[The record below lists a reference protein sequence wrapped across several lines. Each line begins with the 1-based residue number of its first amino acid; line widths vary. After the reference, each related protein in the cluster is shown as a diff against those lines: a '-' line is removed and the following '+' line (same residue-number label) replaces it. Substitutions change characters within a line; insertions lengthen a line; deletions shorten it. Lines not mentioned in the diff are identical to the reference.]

1 VSSRSRLLILLKISA
16 VVDFIAA
23 MAGAPAQPVA
33 GATLHGVIVDP
44 DNALIPNPIVTLTPL
59 SGNAQTATSK
69 ADGIRYH
76 MQLSYSGLLRSL
88 LLGLFCFSCVLQIS
102 AQAHA
107 PVSGEATQPSAA
119 PVVVTVRGQVADPS
133 GARIP
138 GAKITLTTTSG
149 LDVASG
155 DSDVSGSFLIRGL
168 KPGDYKIRATF
179 DGFAPF
185 QSGIIT
191 LAANQVKRIDIVMA
205 IEVAQQSVSVSDE
218 AAAVNVEAGGNT
230 SAVVLKGDDLGALS
244 DDPDELANELSAL
257 AGPSAGPNGGVIFI
271 DGFSG
276 GELPPKSAIL
286 QIRVNQNPFSAEFDR
301 LGYGRIEI
309 LTKPGTGKLHGQALL
324 QGNDKSFNTGNP
336 FTANIPEYHSYQF
349 SGSLSGAI
357 SRSASFFL
365 SVDSRDQQNVNAW
378 VIPDA
383 VLPNSA
389 GVYVDN
395 DNYPVSLLSPHI
407 RDNASLRFDWQ
418 MGKTTMTAR
427 YGFWYENEKGNLDS
441 GPGTLASGSTHESNS
456 DHTVQL
462 SSTTIFNDHFIN
474 ESRFQFE
481 RHDENHYPDSTERTV
496 SVAGDFVGGGFTGQ
510 TSQDHRVALEF
521 QNLSTLSHG
530 IHAIEFGT
538 RIRDNRDANKSN
550 ANFNG
555 MFDFSPAIIGQ
566 TTDSASQVYEQF
578 ANGLASGDSFK
589 SLVQQGLGPSSAS
602 YAAGNPS
609 AVANVFDVALFA
621 QDDARVNSRL
631 TVSGGMRWE
640 AQNHIGDHD
649 DWAPRAALAYSLDGG
664 KGKTT
669 RTVLRAGYGFF
680 YDRVG
685 TPNLMTVQ
693 HSEGE
698 TQIVLTNPNCSSSAT
713 SLDGI
718 DMTTCTSGAGAEA
731 TNIAPVRYEIAPN
744 YHATYTEQGGASIER
759 QLLAG
764 ASVTLTYL
772 NSFGVHQQVL
782 RNANQAIGGTPQ
794 TSAQSYL
801 YEYFPEAIFKQH
813 QIIASFRAKG
823 GKNLALSGFYA
834 YSTATSNGA
843 GPLGN
848 NAISNAYDLNQ
859 DYGRAGFVLRN
870 VAFLTGTYKGPWGVT
885 FNPFLIV
892 QSGHPFNITLAA
904 DSLNN
909 LFNQRPTYATSS
921 TPVADQ
927 VVTPFGVLDSAA
939 LSGGQL
945 VPVNLGSGP
954 AAVAVNLAISRSFAF
969 GGEHAGVNRGGDENP
984 LTIAPSS
991 NTSRPNR
998 GGPGGGSLGGG
1009 GLGSGG
1015 GGGAPAL
1022 AAPSGGAGRG
1032 YALRFSVQ
1040 ALNVFNNVD
1049 YGTPVGVLGS
1059 SYFDRSTSLAGGAF
1073 SSGSAARRIFAQ
1085 ATFSF

>member
-1 VSSRSRLLILLKISA
+1 MSSRSRSLSLLTFSA
-16 VVDFIAA
+16 FVNFITA
-23 MAGAPAQPVA
+23 MAQAPAQPVA
-33 GATLHGVIVDP
+33 GATLHGMIVDP
-44 DNALIPNPIVTLTPL
+44 DNALVPNATVTLAPL
-59 SGNAQTATSK
+59 CGKAQTATSK
-69 ADGIRYH
+69 ADGILYS
-76 MQLSYSGLLRSL
+76 MQLWCSGLLRSL
-88 LLGLFCFSCVLQIS
+88 LLGLIGFSSVVQIS
-102 AQAHA
+102 AQANA
-107 PVSGEATQPSAA
+107 PSSSAA
-119 PVVVTVRGQVADPS
+119 VQRATSPMAVTVRGQVTDPS
-133 GARIP
+133 GALIP
-138 GAKITLTTTSG
+138 GAKIILTPTSG

-155 DSDVSGSFLIRGL
+155 DSDASGSFLIRGVE
-168 KPGDYKIRATF
+168 PGDYKIRATF

-191 LAANQVKRIDIVMA
+191 LDPNQVKRIDIVMA

-218 AAAVNVEAGGNT
+218 AAAVNVEAGGNK

-244 DDPDELANELSAL
+244 DDPDEFANELSAL
-257 AGPSAGPNGGVIFI
+257 AGPSAGPNGGEIFI

-286 QIRVNQNPFSAEFDR
+286 EIRVNQDPFSAEFDK

-309 LTKPGTGKLHGQALL
+309 LTKPGTAKLHGRALL

-357 SRSASFFL
+357 SRKASFFL
-365 SVDSRDQQNVNAW
+365 SVDSRDQQNVNTW

-383 VLPNSA
+383 VLPDSS

-395 DNYPVSLLSPHI
+395 FNYAVSLLSPHI

-481 RHDENHYPDSTERTV
+481 RHDENHYPNSTARTV

-510 TSQDHRVALEF
+510 TSQDHRIALEF

-530 IHAIEFGT
+530 IHAIKFGT
-538 RIRDNRDANKSN
+538 RMRDNRDANKSN
-550 ANFNG
+550 SNFNG
-555 MFDFSPAIIGQ
+555 KFDFSPTTIGQ
-566 TTDSASQVYEQF
+566 TTYTASHGYAQF
-578 ANGLASGDSFK
+578 ANGLASGETFN
-589 SLVQQGLGPSSAS
+589 SLVQQGFGPSSAS
-602 YAAGNPS
+602 YAAGDPS
-609 AVANVFDVALFA
+609 AVANVFDAALFA

-640 AQNHIGDHD
+640 AQNHIADHD

-664 KGKTT
+664 KGKAT

-685 TPNLMTVQ
+685 TPNLMTIR
-693 HSEGE
+693 HSGGE

-718 DMTTCTSGAGAEA
+718 DMTTCTNGAGPGA
-731 TNIAPVRYEIAPN
+731 TNTAPVRYEIAPN

-794 TSAQSYL
+794 TSSQSYL

-813 QIIASFRAKG
+813 QIIASFRAKA
-823 GKNLALSGFYA
+823 GKHLALSGFYA
-834 YSTATSNGA
+834 YSSAISNGA

-848 NAISNAYDLNQ
+848 NAISNAYDLDQ

-892 QSGHPFNITLAA
+892 QSGHPFNITLSA
-904 DSLNN
+904 DPLNN

-921 TPVADQ
+921 TPAADQ
-927 VVTPFGVLDSAA
+927 VATPFGVLDSAA
-939 LSGGQL
+939 LSGEKL

-954 AAVAVNLAISRSFAF
+954 PSVAVNLAIGRSFAF
-969 GGEHAGVNRGGDENP
+969 GREHAGANREGGDDNP
-984 LTIAPSS
+984 LTSAPSS
-991 NTSRPNR
+991 NTSRSNR

-1015 GGGAPAL
+1015 GAPAL
-1022 AAPSGGAGRG
+1022 STPSGGAGHG
-1032 YALRFSVQ
+1032 YALRLSVQ
-1040 ALNVFNNVD
+1040 ALNVFNDVD

>member
-1 VSSRSRLLILLKISA
+1 MQS
-16 VVDFIAA
+16 
-23 MAGAPAQPVA
+23 
-33 GATLHGVIVDP
+33 
-44 DNALIPNPIVTLTPL
+44 L
-59 SGNAQTATSK
+59 S
-69 ADGIRYH
+69 
-76 MQLSYSGLLRSL
+76 SGLLRFP
-88 LLGLFCFSCVLQIS
+88 LLGLFGFSFVVQVL

-107 PVSGEATQPSAA
+107 PIGSTAAQTSAA
-119 PVVVTVRGQVADPS
+119 PVAVSVRGQVADPT
-133 GARIP
+133 GALMP
-138 GAKITLTTTSG
+138 GAKITITSTSG
-149 LDVASG
+149 EGVASAV
-155 DSDVSGSFLIRGL
+155 SDASGSFLFKGL
-168 KPGDYKIRATF
+168 TPGDYRIGATF
-179 DGFAPF
+179 SGFIPF

-191 LAANQVKRIDIVMA
+191 LAANQVKRVDIVMA
-205 IEVAQQSVSVSDE
+205 IEGAQQSISVSDDVAE
-218 AAAVNVEAGGNT
+218 VNMEAGGNT
-230 SAVVLKGDDLGALS
+230 SAVVLKGEDLEALA
-244 DDPDELANELSAL
+244 DDPDELASELSAL
-257 AGPSAGPNGGVIFI
+257 AGPSAGPNGGEIFI

-309 LTKPGTGKLHGQALL
+309 LTKPGTEKLHGQALL

-357 SRSASFFL
+357 SKSASFFL

-378 VIPDA
+378 LIPDA

-395 DNYPVSLLSPHI
+395 NNYAVSLLSPHI

-441 GPGTLASGSTHESNS
+441 GPGTLTSGSTHESNS

-462 SSTTIFNDHFIN
+462 SSTTIFSDHFIN

-555 MFDFSPAIIGQ
+555 MFNFSPATIGQ
-566 TTDSASQVYEQF
+566 TTYSATRVYEQL
-578 ANGLASGDSFK
+578 ANGLASGKSFN
-589 SLVQQGLGPSSAS
+589 SLVQQGFGPSSAS

-621 QDDARVNSRL
+621 QDDARVNPRL

-640 AQNHIGDHD
+640 AQNHIADHD
-649 DWAPRAALAYSLDGG
+649 DWAPRAALTYALDGG
-664 KGKTT
+664 KGKKT
-669 RTVLRAGYGFF
+669 RTVVRAGYGFF

-685 TPNLMTVQ
+685 ARNLLTIQ
-693 HSEGE
+693 HADGE
-698 TQIVLTNPNCSSSAT
+698 TQIVLTDPNCSSSAT
-713 SLDGI
+713 SLDSI
-718 DMTTCTSGAGAEA
+718 DMTTCASGAGAGA
-731 TNIAPVRYEIAPN
+731 TNNAPVHYEIAPH
-744 YHATYTEQGGASIER
+744 YHATYTEQAGAGIER

-772 NSFGVHQQVL
+772 HSFGIHQQVL
-782 RNANQAIGGTPQ
+782 RNANQATGGTPQ
-794 TSAQSYL
+794 TSSQSYL
-801 YEYFPEAIFKQH
+801 YQYFPEAIFKQH
-813 QIIASFRAKG
+813 QLIASFSAKA
-823 GKNLALSGFYA
+823 GKNISLSGFYTF
-834 YSTATSNGA
+834 STATSNGA
-843 GPLGN
+843 GPDGN
-848 NAISNAYDLNQ
+848 NAVSNAYDLDQ

-870 VAFLTGTYKGPWGVT
+870 VAFLTGTYNGPWGLV
-885 FNPFLIV
+885 FNPFLV
-892 QSGHPFNITLAA
+892 TQSGRPFNITLAA
-904 DSLNN
+904 DPLNN

-921 TPVADQ
+921 TPAADK

-939 LSGGQL
+939 LAGEPL
-945 VPVNLGSGP
+945 VPVNRGSGP
-954 AAVAVNLAISRSFAF
+954 AAVAVNLRISRSFGF
-969 GGEHAGVNRGGDENP
+969 GGKLEGANRGGGDDST
-984 LTIAPSS
+984 LTSAPSS
-991 NTSRPNR
+991 NTTRPGR

-1009 GLGSGG
+1009 GLGSGD
-1015 GGGAPAL
+1015 GGAPVVANGSG
-1022 AAPSGGAGRG
+1022 SGGRV
-1032 YALRFSVQ
+1032 YALRFSIQ
-1040 ALNVFNNVD
+1040 ALNVFNNID
-1049 YGTPVGVLGS
+1049 YGTPVGVLGT
-1059 SYFDRSTSLAGGAF
+1059 SYFNRSTSLAGGAF
-1073 SSGSAARRIFAQ
+1073 STGSAARRIFAQ